1 MDLVILQGTERGG
14 RKRVTQKRWEDNI
27 MEWTG
32 MDFASSQRTTEN
44 REEWGR
50 SVANAGGVP
59 MTSS

>member
-1 MDLVILQGTERGG
+1 
-14 RKRVTQKRWEDNI
+14 
-27 MEWTG
+27 MEG
-32 MDFASSQRTTEN
+32 KGSHRRDGKIISGNGQVVDFACSQRTTEN